1 MTCGPALAALRS
13 RAGRRGTVRFGAV
26 QRLSFNLY
34 PSPRR
39 SLFSNAARSPLSP
52 PPSSPLTEFKIRWW
66 RYERRCACE
75 SRRNVPLPV
84 PLPMMTSHTE
94 SGSTCPKTT
103 CSRAA
108 MRAHND
114 APSHAGTRTKNEP
127 NTCAAYEP
135 YSLNTTLRWRTPR
148 RAARARAR
156 RQPPESH
163 HAVRARRMQRAPNY
177 DVVRCMSRAA
187 AGARAST
194 AAAGC
199 ARTQSAPS

>member
-1 MTCGPALAALRS
+1 
-13 RAGRRGTVRFGAV
+13 
-26 QRLSFNLY
+26 
-34 PSPRR
+34 
-39 SLFSNAARSPLSP
+39 
-52 PPSSPLTEFKIRWW
+52 
-66 RYERRCACE
+66 
-75 SRRNVPLPV
+75 
-84 PLPMMTSHTE
+84 MTSHTE

-114 APSHAGTRTKNEP
+114 APSHADTRTKNEP

-163 HAVRARRMQRAPNY
+163 HAVRAARRSHAESAKLRRSALHVARGSWRAGFHSGGRVCAYALSAELNTI
-177 DVVRCMSRAA
+177 
-187 AGARAST
+187 AS
-194 AAAGC
+194 
-199 ARTQSAPS
+199 ARTFAERIACTSRSRVSLGAPRSTRRPRRRPDGRVSFTSRTAIDTSDVASSGSSPPDLSDSTTP

>member
-1 MTCGPALAALRS
+1 
-13 RAGRRGTVRFGAV
+13 V
-26 QRLSFNLY
+26 NL
-34 PSPRR
+34 
-39 SLFSNAARSPLSP
+39 
-52 PPSSPLTEFKIRWW
+52 EGI
-66 RYERRCACE
+66 
-75 SRRNVPLPV
+75 PV

-114 APSHAGTRTKNEP
+114 APSHADTRTKNEP

-163 HAVRARRMQRAPNY
+163 HAVRAARRSHAESAKLRRSALHVARGSWRAGFHSGGRVCAYAISAELNTNASA
-177 DVVRCMSRAA
+177 RTSAERIACTSRSTQA
-187 AGARAST
+187 T
-194 AAAGC
+194 AAQ
-199 ARTQSAPS
+199 ARRLTG